1 MSLFSSLALGLAS
14 LLLAVPSPAQAAA
27 PDLVVLGANVDES
40 SPEAGEAFGFVAT
53 VHNQG
58 DAQSA
63 VTRVRYLRSTNS
75 TITTADALQGTEA
88 VGPRDPDTNHVA
100 TIRLTAPAAVG
111 TYYYGACVDGV
122 PGESDR
128 ANNCSE
134 SVEVQVLA
142 QGDGTGGDGVA
153 RPTVTSV
160 QVVSDPGA
168 DGRYLAGEEIE
179 VEVRFSVGIQVDR
192 FASPTL
198 ALDVGGAT
206 RRAAFTDFVG
216 PARDGLAFRYIV
228 RPDDRDADGIGVPG
242 DALAGNAH
250 ADLRGRF
257 DGRAADLG
265 LGVHA
270 IPAAPSHPVGPVPVA
285 LLLSGDDPAGRQG
298 FVRVINHSDVAG
310 EVSVSARD
318 DAGTERGI
326 DACCTHDAT
335 AVEGPELSEG
345 S

>member
-1 MSLFSSLALGLAS
+1 MSLFCRLPRVNGRAGWLYLLALGITS

-58 DAQSA
+58 DAQSG

-88 VGPRDPDTNHVA
+88 VGPRDPNTNYSA

-142 QGDGTGGDGVA
+142 QGDGTGGDGPV

-168 DGRYLAGEEIE
+168 DGRYLAEEAIE
-179 VEVRFSVGIQVDR
+179 VEVRFSVGVQMDR
-192 FASPTL
+192 FASLTL
-198 ALDVGGAT
+198 ALDVGGA
-206 RRAAFTDFVG
+206 A
-216 PARDGLAFRYIV
+216 
-228 RPDDRDADGIGVPG
+228 VPG
-242 DALAGNAH
+242 
-250 ADLRGRF
+250 
-257 DGRAADLG
+257 LG
-265 LGVHA
+265 AYA
-270 IPAAPSHPVGPVPVA
+270 IPANSPLGADWP
-285 LLLSGDDPAGRQG
+285 
-298 FVRVINHSDVAG
+298 I
-310 EVSVSARD
+310 
-318 DAGTERGI
+318 
-326 DACCTHDAT
+326 
-335 AVEGPELSEG
+335 
-345 S
+345 